1 MNQNFNPQIIDD
13 RVQKEIDY
21 FLSDQPELK
30 ADVEYSYK
38 IAIPDRPKAYLMIEF
53 AKVLGV
59 DTEKIMPFIITA
71 DMMMAAAMNDDDII
85 DDNDERCEK
94 PSLWK
99 IKGINSTIM
108 VTGYMY
114 GLIFSILKKY
124 RPETNSVDFD
134 AYQKS
139 ENLLLDYFRVMH
151 IGQYRTT
158 VSANSLIDFTLDNLE
173 KLAEQKASL
182 LFQYCSAV
190 PAYFVNKY
198 VKELEGFGYQLGI
211 VRQYVSD
218 AQDFLE
224 VPPEYD
230 YNKKDV
236 SKKGARMEDF
246 FTHQP
251 NLILIITGKS
261 KELSEEERKWF
272 YNNWTKNVSEENK
285 ADITKKVVAMIAKTR
300 AIEESKI
307 VLKKIKEKIQLYLSV
322 LPDED
327 FKENL
332 LKWTFRSFPMD

>member
-1 MNQNFNPQIIDD
+1 MDQNFNPQIIDD

-30 ADVEYSYK
+30 VDVEYAYK

-59 DTEKIMPFIITA
+59 ETEKIMPFIITA
-71 DMMMAAAMNDDDII
+71 DLMMAAAMNDDDII

-124 RPETNSVDFD
+124 RPETSSVDFG

-158 VSANSLIDFTLDNLE
+158 ISANSLIDFTLDDLE

-190 PAYFVNKY
+190 PAYFANKHI
-198 VKELEGFGYQLGI
+198 KELESFGYQLGI
-211 VRQYVSD
+211 VRQYISD
-218 AQDFLE
+218 IQDFLE
-224 VPPEYD
+224 IPGDIYKQGV
-230 YNKKDV
+230 
-236 SKKGARMEDF
+236 RMEDY

-251 NLILIITGKS
+251 NLVLVIVGRSDKLS
-261 KELSEEERKWF
+261 SEEKGWF
-272 YNNWTKNVSEENK
+272 YDNWKIKVVEENK
-285 ADITKKVVAMIAKTR
+285 SIVTKKVVEMIAKTQ
-300 AIEESKI
+300 AIEEAKKE
-307 VLKKIKEKIQLYLSV
+307 LKKIKEEPQLSLSV
-322 LPDED
+322 LPNED
-327 FKENL
+327 FKDNMS
-332 LKWTFRSFPMD
+332 KWAFRSFPMD